1 MNCIEIKD
9 LCFSYEDGEKALNNI
24 SMVFKKG
31 KTTALLGGN
40 GAGKST
46 LFLNINGVLKPEKG
60 KLFIEGKQLKYNKKD
75 LLEIRKKVG
84 IVFQDPE
91 NQLFSASVRKDISFG
106 VMNQGLSNEE
116 IKKRL
121 EFVIKKTRIESIV
134 NKPTHSLSYGQ
145 KKRVAIAGVLIM
157 NPSVIILDEPT
168 AGLDP
173 CGVNEIL
180 SLMNEIKDTMGITII
195 ISTHDIDLVPL
206 YCDDVFVMNKGS
218 IVFEGTPEELF
229 LKPELLREHSLRLP
243 RIAHLM
249 SILYNKDHI
258 NVNKNAATISQARKS
273 IKELF
278 ECGENDE

>member
-1 MNCIEIKD
+1 MNCIEVRD

-24 SMVFKKG
+24 SMAFKKG

-46 LFLNINGVLKPEKG
+46 LFLNINGVLKPKSG
-60 KLFIEGKQLKYNKKD
+60 KVFVEGKQVKYNKKD
-75 LLEIRKKVG
+75 LLEIRKKIG

-91 NQLFSASVRKDISFG
+91 NQLFSASVKKDISFG
-106 VMNQGLSNEE
+106 VMNQGLSSEE

-121 EFVIKKTRIESIV
+121 EFVIEKTRITSIV
-134 NKPTHSLSYGQ
+134 DKPTHSLSYGQ
-145 KKRVAIAGVLIM
+145 KKRVAIAGVLVM

-173 CGVNEIL
+173 SGVSDIL
-180 SLMNEIKDTMGITII
+180 SLMNEIKETMGITII

-206 YCDDVFVMNKGS
+206 YCDEVYVLDKGS

-229 LKPELLREHSLRLP
+229 LRPELLREHSLRLP

-249 SILYNKDHI
+249 SILHNKDNI
-258 NVNKNAATISQARKS
+258 KVNKNAATISQARKS
-273 IKELF
+273 IKKLF
-278 ECGENDE
+278 ECGERNE